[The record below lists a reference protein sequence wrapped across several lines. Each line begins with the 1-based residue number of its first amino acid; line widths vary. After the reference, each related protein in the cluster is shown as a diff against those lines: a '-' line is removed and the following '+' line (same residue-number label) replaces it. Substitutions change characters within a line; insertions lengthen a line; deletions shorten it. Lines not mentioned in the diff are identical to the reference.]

1 VTLLHLH
8 QDDATRLAG
17 ALAAA
22 FGKLCAA
29 IIAAITRLFEH
40 MLDDGEGE
48 GEQRSFDSGAA
59 CHPQQP
65 LLLDDKW
72 DF

>member
-1 VTLLHLH
+1 MTLLHLH
-8 QDDATRLAG
+8 QDDATSLAG
-17 ALAAA
+17 TLTAG
-22 FGKLCAA
+22 FGRFCAS
-29 IIAAITRLFEH
+29 IIVAITRLFEH

-48 GEQRSFDSGAA
+48 GEQHAFDSGAA
-59 CHPQQP
+59 RYPQRP